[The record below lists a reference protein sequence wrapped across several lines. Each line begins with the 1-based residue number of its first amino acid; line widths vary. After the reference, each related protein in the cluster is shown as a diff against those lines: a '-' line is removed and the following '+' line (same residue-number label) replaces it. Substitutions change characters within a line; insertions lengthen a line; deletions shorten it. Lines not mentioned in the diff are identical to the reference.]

1 MCKKVYQK
9 MTGLST
15 PLLDDSILAHHPRA
29 CQLMF
34 SVLVVIFAIRKICR
48 HIQDKQEQSILGTL
62 LSLMSV
68 SPSCVPMAEGTGLEP
83 ATLYQSTAVPKRPLT
98 IRLPSVVVA
107 GLEPAAS

>member
-29 CQLMF
+29 CQLWF
-34 SVLVVIFAIRKICR
+34 SVFVVTYARCMVACR
-48 HIQDKQEQSILGTL
+48 RSESKFLLKSL
-62 LSLMSV
+62 LSNSSMLFSYD
-68 SPSCVPMAEGTGLEP
+68 VPMAEGTGIEP

-98 IRLPSVVVA
+98 IRLPSVIVA
-107 GLEPAAS
+107 GLEPAAT